1 MSFVNS
7 ATEESLKC
15 DILVIGGGPGGV
27 SAAVMAARC
36 GASVILA
43 ERYGV
48 LGGMSTVGEVSP
60 FMGNY
65 QNNVLANII
74 FVYFQQQGERGLT
87 NAPDEDP
94 DDLSTGYYGS
104 AYRSPENWTTALRSS
119 HFNTAARR
127 GIISDRFVEAILQF
141 WREK

>member
-1 MSFVNS
+1 MIILLTHRGFAAIPLVL
-7 ATEESLKC
+7 EENFPHAYEA
-15 DILVIGGGPGGV
+15 I
-27 SAAVMAARC
+27 
-36 GASVILA
+36 
-43 ERYGV
+43 Y
-48 LGGMSTVGEVSP
+48 
-60 FMGNY
+60 GNY

-74 FVYFQQQGERGLT
+74 FVDFQQQGERGLT

-119 HFNTAARR
+119 HFSAAARR

-141 WREK
+141 WRER